1 MFSYWCFGIFCES
14 YTTKLGTNHF
24 NVHMH
29 LKTFAVKLQC
39 EINEQLFLCSYKIRV
54 FFFFVDYFGRFNLFC
69 HWFRSKNR
77 VLWPTFKTNGY
88 CSRDIQIILKPIFG
102 VNSKKSSGCGLGV
115 LWEFSGKEGERYG
128 YKYHA
133 TIKFA

>member
-14 YTTKLGTNHF
+14 YTTKLGINHF

-54 FFFFVDYFGRFNLFC
+54 FFFVDFLDVLVCFVIDFDLKTESYDRHL
-69 HWFRSKNR
+69 KQ
-77 VLWPTFKTNGY
+77 TDIAAEKFK
-88 CSRDIQIILKPIFG
+88 
-102 VNSKKSSGCGLGV
+102 
-115 LWEFSGKEGERYG
+115 
-128 YKYHA
+128 
-133 TIKFA
+133 